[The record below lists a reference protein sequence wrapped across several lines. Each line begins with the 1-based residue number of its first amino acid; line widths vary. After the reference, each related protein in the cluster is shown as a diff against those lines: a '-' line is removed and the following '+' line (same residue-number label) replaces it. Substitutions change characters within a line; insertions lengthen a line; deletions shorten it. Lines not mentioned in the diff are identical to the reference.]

1 MDFQVYLDQSNPSGN
16 MTFIKNLDIRTDIYM
31 SLNTKYGNFFQ
42 NPRFGSKL
50 STIRKVTNESINL
63 AKQYVEQALAWLL
76 NVGRAT
82 SIAVIVEQD
91 LSDFNRLDI
100 KVTATQPDGLIITYQ
115 QFKRVDC

>member
-1 MDFQVYLDQSNPSGN
+1 MDFQVYLDQENPSGN
-16 MTFIKNLDIRTDIYM
+16 MTFYKNEDIRTDIYM
-31 SLNTKYGNFFQ
+31 SLNTIYGNFFQ

-50 STIRKVTNESINL
+50 STIRKITVENINL
-63 AKQYVEQALAWLL
+63 ARQYVEQAVAWLL

-82 SIAVIVEQD
+82 SINVIVEQD

-115 QFKRVDC
+115 QFKRVV